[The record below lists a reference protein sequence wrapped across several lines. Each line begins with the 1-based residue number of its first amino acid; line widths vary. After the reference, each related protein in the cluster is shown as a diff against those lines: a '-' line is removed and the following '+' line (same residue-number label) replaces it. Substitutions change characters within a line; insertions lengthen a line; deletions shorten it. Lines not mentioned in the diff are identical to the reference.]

1 MKILLA
7 TYPMAHQTP
16 GGGEIQIFY
25 YKKYLSKL
33 GYKVSYFDQ
42 WKDKINK
49 FDLVHFF
56 FLCRWISAFLQICQ
70 R

>member
-16 GGGEIQIFY
+16 GGGEIQILY

-33 GYKVSYFDQ
+33 GHKVSYFNQ

-49 FDLVHFF
+49 FDKIVPFYIRDNLYNK
-56 FLCRWISAFLQICQ
+56 LLS
-70 R
+70 